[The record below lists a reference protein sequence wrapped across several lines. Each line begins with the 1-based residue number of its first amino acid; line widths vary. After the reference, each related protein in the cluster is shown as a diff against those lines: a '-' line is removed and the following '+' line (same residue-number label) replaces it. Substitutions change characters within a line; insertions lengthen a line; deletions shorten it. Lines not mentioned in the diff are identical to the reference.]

1 VIADRMEPRPI
12 LKTHENS
19 AKYVW
24 EFGVSTPAVQAKSIS
39 NSSKSLRASLGTPFS
54 QGISI
59 FPRVNE
65 LISLGKIEFPN

>member
-1 VIADRMEPRPI
+1 MEPRPI

-24 EFGVSTPAVQAKSIS
+24 EFGVSIPAVQAKSIS
-39 NSSKSLRASLGTPFS
+39 NSSKSLRASLETPFS